1 MMSQFSSLIHAFW
14 KETNDQM
21 KDKFLS
27 KLDSVVSHSLLSLQ
41 YIVIIT
47 IVKVDFEN
55 LGNASF
61 FWQCVVLLRG
71 GGGDT
76 TCLILEG
83 KVRQLG
89 GQQGLGGSVIT
100 PDIKR
105 LHLEP
110 METDFWE
117 NLTNL
122 PLCSNK
128 SKMNFWA
135 AIF

>member
-1 MMSQFSSLIHAFW
+1 MQAFFD
-14 KETNDQM
+14 N
-21 KDKFLS
+21 
-27 KLDSVVSHSLLSLQ
+27 
-41 YIVIIT
+41 
-47 IVKVDFEN
+47 
-55 LGNASF
+55 
-61 FWQCVVLLRG
+61 VLFYWG
-71 GGGDT
+71 GGKGGDT

-83 KVRQLG
+83 TVRQLG
-89 GQQGLGGSVIT
+89 GQQGLGGSVT

-122 PLCSNK
+122 PLFSNK

>member
-1 MMSQFSSLIHAFW
+1 MQAFFD
-14 KETNDQM
+14 N
-21 KDKFLS
+21 
-27 KLDSVVSHSLLSLQ
+27 
-41 YIVIIT
+41 
-47 IVKVDFEN
+47 
-55 LGNASF
+55 
-61 FWQCVVLLRG
+61 VLFYWG

-89 GQQGLGGSVIT
+89 GQQGLGGSVT

-105 LHLEP
+105 LHLEA

-122 PLCSNK
+122 PLFSNK

>member
-1 MMSQFSSLIHAFW
+1 
-14 KETNDQM
+14 M
-21 KDKFLS
+21 KNKLLS
-27 KLDSVVSHSLLSLQ
+27 KLSSIVSHSHLSLQ

-61 FWQCVVLLRG
+61 FWQCVVILRG
-71 GGGDT
+71 GGGRGGT

-89 GQQGLGGSVIT
+89 GQQGQGGSVT
-100 PDIKR
+100 PDIEK

-135 AIF
+135 AILSNQDNFEMALHKL

>member
-1 MMSQFSSLIHAFW
+1 MQAFFD
-14 KETNDQM
+14 N
-21 KDKFLS
+21 
-27 KLDSVVSHSLLSLQ
+27 
-41 YIVIIT
+41 
-47 IVKVDFEN
+47 
-55 LGNASF
+55 
-61 FWQCVVLLRG
+61 VLFYWG
-71 GGGDT
+71 GGGT

-89 GQQGLGGSVIT
+89 GQQGLGGSVT
-100 PDIKR
+100 PGIKR

-122 PLCSNK
+122 PLFSNK